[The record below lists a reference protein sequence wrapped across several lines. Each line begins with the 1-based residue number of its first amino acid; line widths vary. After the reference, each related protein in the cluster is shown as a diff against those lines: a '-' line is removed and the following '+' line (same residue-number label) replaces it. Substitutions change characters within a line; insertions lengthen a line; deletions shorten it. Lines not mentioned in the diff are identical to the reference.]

1 MKARRGNDRA
11 VVTEDM
17 AIASEDEIWWRER
30 FFFLLDGER
39 AGGGASEDWRDL
51 KRQGVKIEETVIVLD
66 SKLRFYFNPLK

>member
-39 AGGGASEDWRDL
+39 AGGGGEWRLKRLEETGSEDWRD
-51 KRQGVKIEETVIVLD
+51 
-66 SKLRFYFNPLK
+66 SNCLRL

>member
-30 FFFLLDGER
+30 FFFLLDGES
-39 AGGGASEDWRDL
+39 GGGGSEDWRDL